1 MSGSTWMLN
10 NDPSVK
16 SMEDWSK
23 QSVCFKVNDGRW
35 NELSE
40 TEKNQKMNDA
50 KIHGNNGW
58 KDSVDSIIWALSDD
72 GHAKFTVS
80 GMNEYGIK
88 KACMYLANNPILIR
102 KFEDH
107 PNHIQTGT
115 LHSGCAAVVNGC
127 YEWKWEKIS
136 A

>member
-1 MSGSTWMLN
+1 MSVSTWMLN
-10 NDPSVK
+10 KDPSVK

-40 TEKNQKMNDA
+40 TEKKQKMNSA

-72 GHAKFTVS
+72 GHTKFTVS

-88 KACMYLANNPILIR
+88 KACMYLAGHPILIR

-115 LHSGCAAVVNGC
+115 PCTCKAAVNGC
-127 YEWKWEKIS
+127 YNWNWKKIS